1 MKNKL
6 KLVLAALLV
15 AAIWGYFA
23 DIRHGEIGWFIGRL
37 IFLPSFVLALSF
49 LREKPTRTNE
59 K

>member
-6 KLVLAALLV
+6 KLVLPALFV

-37 IFLPSFVLALSF
+37 IFLPAFVVALSF
-49 LREKPTRTNE
+49 LREKPTSINE